1 MVSPEARC
9 LNFVSPECVRRGEE
23 GRNKKKKKVQ
33 VINFRCSEAGR
44 R

>member
-23 GRNKKKKKVQ
+23 GRNKKKKKKG
-33 VINFRCSEAGR
+33 SGYKLSLL
-44 R
+44 